1 MFLSLAAIV
10 VVALG
15 AVLMLAPMLI
25 EGMPRHAM
33 P

>member
-15 AVLMLAPMLI
+15 AVLILAPMLI
-25 EGMPRHAM
+25 GGMPRHAM

>member
-1 MFLSLAAIV
+1 LSVAAVVIVALAA
-10 VVALG
+10 L
-15 AVLMLAPMLI
+15 LMLAPMLI